1 MIDSSVQ
8 KRVYQNYAFI
18 VNKKLSA
25 NKFEIISKNYFIKDS
40 EFEAIGKNHKKISFK
55 IKTIYDKDNNSI
67 DIVNQPMQTLII
79 VTDQDLNLD
88 INDICRIKF
97 I

>member
-1 MIDSSVQ
+1 MLFSYIFNCSSLTS
-8 KRVYQNYAFI
+8 I
-18 VNKKLSA
+18 
-25 NKFEIISKNYFIKDS
+25 
-40 EFEAIGKNHKKISFK
+40 KISFK
-55 IKTIYDKDNNSI
+55 IKTIYDKGNNSI